1 MNLFVLSWSY
11 IKTKPLNTFLNI
23 LLLSLGIAIITV
35 LLLLSRQMED
45 SLTRNSKG
53 IDLVVGAKGS
63 PMQIILSSVFHID
76 YPTGN
81 IPLSEAK
88 QLTRNRLIRN
98 TIPLALGDSYE
109 GKRIIGTNYD
119 YLSLYEA
126 EVAEGNKWSETMEVV
141 LGASAAEQLKLKI
154 GDTFNSSHGLA
165 DDGINTHEES
175 PFKVAGILAPT
186 QSVVDNLI
194 LTSVESVWEVHASH
208 ETEEGEDH
216 EHVHDGQEHEH
227 KHEDEHK
234 RTEITTQ
241 GLPEGGSDEQITSLI
256 VQYRSPMAAVQLPRY
271 INERTNM
278 QAASPPFETARLFS
292 LVGVGIDLLQ
302 AFAYLIIIIA
312 GLSIFIALYNAL
324 KERKYDLAIMRSL
337 GASRI
342 KLFVHVILEGLII
355 TLLGSI
361 LGLFLAHLTSALLGE
376 YFIQTSQIGLSAW
389 NILTEEYFVLL
400 ASLGVG
406 FLAALIPAINAYRS
420 NISSVLSQG

>member
-98 TIPLALGDSYE
+98 TIPLALGDSYK

-175 PFKVAGILAPT
+175 PFKVVGILAPT

-194 LTSVESVWEVHASH
+194 LTSIESVWEVHASH
-208 ETEEGEDH
+208 ETEDGED
-216 EHVHDGQEHEH
+216 QEHEH

-234 RTEITTQ
+234 TAEVTTE